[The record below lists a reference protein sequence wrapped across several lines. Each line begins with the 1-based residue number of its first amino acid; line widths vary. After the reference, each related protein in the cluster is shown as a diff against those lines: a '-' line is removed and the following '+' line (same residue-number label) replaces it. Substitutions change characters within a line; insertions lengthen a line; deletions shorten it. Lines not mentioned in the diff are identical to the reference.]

1 VPLNEGLTALVFVF
15 IFTMLNP
22 FGYHTLDNV
31 MGTSHPVNNVTTDLL
46 NGEVVVEHT
55 TGIVTVHD
63 HVSRLAILHLLYCP
77 TISIDLWVEWNLSP
91 DINAYVDNKLALTSD
106 LH

>member
-1 VPLNEGLTALVFVF
+1 MF
-15 IFTMLNP
+15 NP
-22 FGYHTLDNV
+22 FGYHTLANV

-55 TGIVTVHD
+55 TGIVTVHE
-63 HVSRLAILHLLYCP
+63 HVSRLAILNLLYCP

-91 DINAYVDNKLALTSD
+91 DSNAYRDDKLAITSE
-106 LH
+106 LV

>member
-1 VPLNEGLTALVFVF
+1 MRDSHPLSFVF
-15 IFTMLNP
+15 IFTMFNP
-22 FGYHTLDNV
+22 FGYHTLANV

-63 HVSRLAILHLLYCP
+63 HVSRLAILNLLYGP
-77 TISIDLWVEWNLSP
+77 SISIDLWVEHNLSP
-91 DINAYVDNKLALTSD
+91 DINAYVDNKLAITSD
-106 LH
+106 FI